1 MPRRFRLEVNGV
13 GLAVTDHAPGRG
25 DRPALVLAH
34 ATGFCGGVW
43 EPLVPALAD
52 RFRVITFDQRGHGE
66 SDKPDT
72 AYAWTDFAADL
83 AGVLDASG
91 SATAFAAGPSMG
103 GAAVAGAA
111 ARFPGRLGRIALIDP
126 VLIPPASLGV
136 ERDSSNR
143 LAAGAR
149 RRREDWESRE
159 EFLASLGSRPPFS
172 YWREDLL
179 AAYAEHGLAA
189 GTDGRA
195 RLKCPGEIE
204 ARVYEAA
211 ARSSSLAFLPEIE
224 IPTLIVSGE
233 ASDVLPATL
242 ALHARDMMRDAQL
255 VMLPGVGHFVPM
267 QAPERTVELLR
278 GFLAPGPVA

>member
-1 MPRRFRLEVNGV
+1 
-13 GLAVTDHAPGRG
+13 
-25 DRPALVLAH
+25 
-34 ATGFCGGVW
+34 
-43 EPLVPALAD
+43 
-52 RFRVITFDQRGHGE
+52 
-66 SDKPDT
+66 
-72 AYAWTDFAADL
+72 
-83 AGVLDASG
+83 
-91 SATAFAAGPSMG
+91 MG